1 MKKIKIFVLL
11 ILLLFTAACSTS
23 IKKESIDEE
32 DFIRI
37 MKGEGFNV
45 VSVKEQFTQYN
56 YIEEAY
62 VATNNNY
69 KIEFYELEED
79 NYAVDFYETNKKIF
93 EETRSNTSVYL
104 NEDYPES
111 NKYTLTTDKEY
122 KVISR
127 IEDTVVYLN
136 MDKKYKDEASDI
148 LKKLGY

>member
-1 MKKIKIFVLL
+1 MKKINILVLL
-11 ILLLFTAACSTS
+11 ILSLFLSACATT
-23 IKKESIDEE
+23 IERECIDDEE
-32 DFIRI
+32 FSRI
-37 MKGEGFNV
+37 MTNEGFIVVNV
-45 VSVKEQFTQYN
+45 KDQFAQYN

-79 NYAVDFYETNKKIF
+79 NYAIDFYETNKKIF
-93 EETRSNTSVYL
+93 EETKSNTSFYL

-111 NKYTLTTDKEY
+111 NKYTLTTEKEY

-136 MDKKYKDEASDI
+136 MDKKYKDEANNI